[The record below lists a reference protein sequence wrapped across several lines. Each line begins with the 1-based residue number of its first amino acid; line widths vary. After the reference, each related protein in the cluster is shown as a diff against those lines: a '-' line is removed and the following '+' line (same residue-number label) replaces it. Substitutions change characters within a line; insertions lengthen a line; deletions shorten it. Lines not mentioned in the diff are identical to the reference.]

1 MCFLVC
7 VCRVSK
13 KAEREEEA
21 KDVQDG
27 KFGMDICVHLELR
40 DYLVV
45 VIKEGAQDSVGTAF
59 TVFGDWEITQKGE
72 GNKFFT
78 NRQVK
83 GEKVTQSSVLEVN
96 SALESVHTM
105 YTMNFMKSVL

>member
-1 MCFLVC
+1 MY
-7 VCRVSK
+7 RVSK

-21 KDVQDG
+21 KDVQDR

-40 DYLVV
+40 DYLVVLCFTIVV

-72 GNKFFT
+72 GN
-78 NRQVK
+78 
-83 GEKVTQSSVLEVN
+83 
-96 SALESVHTM
+96 
-105 YTMNFMKSVL
+105 